1 MPRAIYETPC
11 QTLVLRTVLFFP
23 QDIFPITLETLDQ
36 MVLLYR
42 VTLLAD
48 GVAKPAESTRKFQS
62 RYSQGPAPVPTQP
75 PVIEERLQPQRV
87 SIHVLGAPII
97 DGVRVA
103 TMHSKWNTILDVSS
117 MRQRREDN
125 VVSVPRL
132 SSVLPGSSGMQT
144 PISAKGTHTP
154 KSSSMSVSTGGP
166 RTESSPIATPSGGV
180 DPSQRRRLVMSMPPS
195 ATSAPHTSAPAAPPT
210 LRRPPEI
217 EVSDGIVVSFTVAGT
232 IQVGRIFTLQIF
244 LVNLSKH
251 TRRFQVIVPNRKR
264 NYSDVLSVQSQT
276 GRLGNPLKDLP
287 IEPYLEETGKEK
299 PDLVVMWGGV
309 VPM

>member
-1 MPRAIYETPC
+1 M
-11 QTLVLRTVLFFP
+11 
-23 QDIFPITLETLDQ
+23 TLETLDQ

-48 GVAKPAESTRKFQS
+48 GTAKPAESTRKFQS
-62 RYSQGPAPVPTQP
+62 RYAPGPAPAIPQQP
-75 PVIEERLQPQRV
+75 VLDERLQPQRV

-103 TMHSKWNTILDVSS
+103 TMHSKWNTVLDVSS

-144 PISAKGTHTP
+144 PVSSKGTHTP
-154 KSSSMSVSTGGP
+154 KSNSVSTGGVKS
-166 RTESSPIATPSGGV
+166 ENSPVPTPLAGG
-180 DPSQRRRLVMSMPPS
+180 DASQRRRMVMSLPPPTSTAS
-195 ATSAPHTSAPAAPPT
+195 ANVPPT

-264 NYSDVLSVQSQT
+264 NYSDVMNLQSQG

-287 IEPYLEETGKEK
+287 IEPYLEDTGK
-299 PDLVVMWGGV
+299 
-309 VPM
+309 

>member
-1 MPRAIYETPC
+1 M
-11 QTLVLRTVLFFP
+11 
-23 QDIFPITLETLDQ
+23 TLETLDQ

-48 GVAKPAESTRKFQS
+48 GMAKPAEPTRKFQS
-62 RYSQGPAPVPTQP
+62 RYTPGPAPAIPQQTVLD
-75 PVIEERLQPQRV
+75 ERLQPQRV

-97 DGVRVA
+97 HGVRVA
-103 TMHSKWNTILDVSS
+103 TMHSKWNTVLDVSS

-144 PISAKGTHTP
+144 PVSSKGTHTP
-154 KSSSMSVSTGGP
+154 KSNSITVSNGGA
-166 RTESSPIATPSGGV
+166 RSDNSPLSTPIPGV
-180 DPSQRRRLVMSMPPS
+180 DPSQRRRMVMSLP
-195 ATSAPHTSAPAAPPT
+195 PPT
-210 LRRPPEI
+210 STASCNVPPTFRRPPEI

-232 IQVGRIFTLQIF
+232 IQAGKIFTLQIF

-264 NYSDVLSVQSQT
+264 NYADVMNMQPQG

-287 IEPYLEETGKEK
+287 IEPYLEDTGK
-299 PDLVVMWGGV
+299 
-309 VPM
+309 